1 MHLKIPYLHANGQDE
16 EEHEDMQNGMQF
28 SITDIYIFVINIYQY
43 VFTSVS
49 VSQLVL
55 WFRT

>member
-55 WFRT
+55 